1 MKKLA
6 VITVLLAGTGAV
18 ALTAFG
24 QAGPGRGH
32 GPQMSLERLDANG
45 DGNISLEEINA
56 ERTERFSSADAN
68 GDGGLTLEE
77 FTAAREAEREERRA
91 ERMTKHFERLDA
103 DGDGVVTMAEQDAFA
118 EERTERMF
126 SRIDSNDDGV
136 ISEAEREAVKGAR
149 RGFHGKRA
157 PRDG

>member
-6 VITVLLAGTGAV
+6 VITVLLAGTGAI

-24 QAGPGRGH
+24 QGGPGRGH
-32 GPQMSLERLDANG
+32 GGGMALEQLDANG
-45 DGNISLEEINA
+45 DGNISMEEISA
-56 ERTERFSSADAN
+56 ERTERFASADAN

-77 FTAAREAEREERRA
+77 FTSAREAEREERRA

-103 DGDGVVTMAEQDAFA
+103 DGDGVVTLAEQDAFA
-118 EERTERMF
+118 EDRMERMF
-126 SRIDSNDDGV
+126 NRIDSNDDGV

-149 RGFHGKRA
+149 RGFGGKRG